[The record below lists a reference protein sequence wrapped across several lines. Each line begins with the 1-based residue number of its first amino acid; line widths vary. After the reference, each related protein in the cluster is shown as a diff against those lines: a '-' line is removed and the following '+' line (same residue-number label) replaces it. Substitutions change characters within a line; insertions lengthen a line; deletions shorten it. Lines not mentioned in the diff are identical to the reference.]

1 MEISNAHI
9 TLAAASAVDVAASV
23 TASASVPVSLATLT
37 HFHDTQMS
45 KIIAVKYAKEVK
57 ILPPS
62 PCFYCRR
69 NRKVSK
75 RKVRLLEESSK
86 QKKEKKKKQLES
98 AAGEDCSLAS
108 RESRLLFD
116 SSLSQGDRELNS
128 NSKNTK

>member
-9 TLAAASAVDVAASV
+9 TLAAASAVDVAAAASV
-23 TASASVPVSLATLT
+23 SASASVSLATLT

-45 KIIAVKYAKEVK
+45 KIIAVKYASEVK

-86 QKKEKKKKQLES
+86 QKEKAKKKKQLETELQQQEKI
-98 AAGEDCSLAS
+98 AAS
-108 RESRLLFD
+108 RRGNRAFCSTRH
-116 SSLSQGDRELNS
+116 SVREIVN
-128 NSKNTK
+128 